1 MRSSG
6 GFPLSAFSDDVADKL
21 KAFDSNANGYLEGD
35 EILKAFQALD
45 GLKSGAIP
53 IDSFPPDIQPGLRS
67 HDDGDG
73 TLDAHEIA
81 KAFQVLEETNK
92 ASQSGGIAI
101 SSFPE
106 KAQEKLRALD
116 GTGDGVIDAA
126 EVLAGVEALHR

>member
-1 MRSSG
+1 
-6 GFPLSAFSDDVADKL
+6 LSAFTPAVRESL
-21 KAFDSNANGYLEGD
+21 EAFDNNKNGFLDGD

-53 IDSFPPDIQPGLRS
+53 IDSFPPDIQPGLRV

-73 TLDAHEIA
+73 TLDAKEIA
-81 KAFQVLEETNK
+81 KAFLVLEETNK